1 MTTSAIDAAKAANTL
16 LGFSTDDQQALL
28 EVMTDYFT
36 SPEEGRESDSD
47 EDSTTDDRQH
57 NLEGTAKINIKT
69 LIQ

>member
-1 MTTSAIDAAKAANTL
+1 MTTSAIDTAKAANTL
-16 LGFSTDDQQALL
+16 LGFSRDDQQALL

-47 EDSTTDDRQH
+47 KDSITDDRQH